1 MRGEEFA
8 RSGEKAALLA
18 GLDDRALLA
27 AAARRDGRAFAELV
41 GRHYDLVHRVIWRM
55 TSGGADTEDIV
66 QDAFLKLW
74 NDPAQVREGAALR
87 SWLVRVASN
96 SAIDRARKK
105 ASVPLD
111 GLPEPASEVPDALEA
126 AMAEGAAD
134 EVDRAVASLPER
146 QRLALALVHFE
157 GESNIEAAAA
167 MDVTVEALESLLARA
182 RRGLKQK
189 LAGRWEDILDDLRRL
204 SR

>member
-1 MRGEEFA
+1 MRGEEVA
-8 RSGEKAALLA
+8 RAGEKAELLA

-41 GRHYDLVHRVIWRM
+41 GRHYDLVHRVMWRM
-55 TSGGADTEDIV
+55 TSGSADTEDIV

-74 NDPAQVREGAALR
+74 SDPAQVREGAALR
-87 SWLVRVASN
+87 SWLIRVASN
-96 SAIDRARKK
+96 AAIDRGRKK
-105 ASVPLD
+105 VPIPLD
-111 GLPEPASEVPDALEA
+111 GLPEPASGAPDALET
-126 AMAEGAAD
+126 AMAEGSAN
-134 EVDRAVASLPER
+134 EVDSAVAALPER

-157 GESNIEAAAA
+157 GQSNIDAAAA
-167 MDVTVEALESLLARA
+167 MDVSIEALESLLARA

-189 LAGRWEDILDDLRRL
+189 LAGRWQDILDDLGRL